1 MYTIINTREN
11 NMSAIVDFYSEKPD
25 HTGRSIEDI
34 WKYSYKELEH
44 THDYIQYL
52 FPIIEPSY
60 FNRSTPKLLI
70 SDISQFKNNKSLRHN
85 LLISFLIMLDFYG
98 LSCDLNNS
106 NILIYKGENYEERK
120 GNWQTG
126 KNHNFLRI
134 TRILISLKTLGLENV
149 SLAFYKCLI
158 KLVEE
163 NPIGFNFTSLEYW
176 KDAVKE
182 LLLDAV
188 D

>member
-1 MYTIINTREN
+1 
-11 NMSAIVDFYSEKPD
+11 MSAITDFYSGKPD
-25 HTGRSIEDI
+25 HTGRSLEDI
-34 WKYSYKELEH
+34 WKYNNRELEH
-44 THDYIQYL
+44 THDYIQWL
-52 FPIIEPSY
+52 FPILEPAY
-60 FNRSTPKLLI
+60 FNRSSPKLLI
-70 SDISQFKNNKSLRHN
+70 SDISKFKNDKKLRHN

-98 LSCDLNNS
+98 LSCDLNDS
-106 NILIYKGENYEERK
+106 GILVYKGDDYQDRK
-120 GNWQTG
+120 ENWQTG

-134 TRILISLKTLGLENV
+134 TRILTSLKLLGCEKV

-163 NPIGFNFTSLEYW
+163 NPVGFNFTSLDYW

-182 LLLDAV
+182 LLIDAV

>member
-1 MYTIINTREN
+1 
-11 NMSAIVDFYSEKPD
+11 MSAITDFYSGKSD
-25 HTGRSIEDI
+25 HTGRTLEDV
-34 WKYSYKELEH
+34 WQYNHRELEN
-44 THDYIQYL
+44 THNYIQWL

-70 SDISQFKNNKSLRHN
+70 SDIRQFEDNKELRHN

-98 LSCDLNNS
+98 LSCDLKNS
-106 NILIYKGENYEERK
+106 NILVYKGEDYEEK
-120 GNWQTG
+120 KVYWQTG

-134 TRILISLKTLGLENV
+134 TRILTSLKLLGCEKI
-149 SLAFYKCLI
+149 SLAFYKCLM

-163 NPIGFNFTSLEYW
+163 DPRGFNFTSLEYW
-176 KDAVKE
+176 KNAVKE
-182 LLLDAV
+182 LLIDAV